1 MGDSLISSIGR
12 SNIIIDGRI
21 YQTELP
27 IDKVAKAQ
35 GIIKPDLKFLKK
47 IEVADYK
54 LR

>member
-47 IEVADYK
+47 IEVAD
-54 LR
+54 